1 MNALNWIVKEAK
13 KIKKQYPKR
22 FATWKEYV
30 SQASAIYSKKQSGKS
45 PVSKKKKISGMPKK
59 KVAKK
64 KVAKKKVA
72 KKSNYHKDT
81 KSHNVNIKVVSGIPK
96 KSITKFYL

>member
-1 MNALNWIVKEAK
+1 MNALSWIVKEAK

-30 SQASAIYSKKQSGKS
+30 AQASAIYSKKHAGKS
-45 PVSKKKKISGMPKK
+45 PVGKKKKISGI
-59 KVAKK
+59 AKK
-64 KVAKKKVA
+64 KIAKKKVA

-81 KSHNVNIKVVSGIPK
+81 KSHNVNIRVVSGIPK